1 MYGIVIIPP
10 QYRYTVTPHTI
21 HTQYIYI
28 LTLNLPSQFNTTQPE
43 DLMSWQDF
51 IDKGLLEGGV
61 VREAA
66 IFGIDGGI
74 WAQSAGC
81 NISEDEQRAIVDGLN
96 DPPLREIRVGG
107 RKYRCT
113 MSSLDVILSKLTT
126 SEPSDGRVRG
136 GGGGC
141 IIKKTN
147 QAVIVAEYPSKS
159 SEMDVLAGVEQL
171 GNYFITQGY

>member
-1 MYGIVIIPP
+1 
-10 QYRYTVTPHTI
+10 
-21 HTQYIYI
+21 
-28 LTLNLPSQFNTTQPE
+28 
-43 DLMSWQDF
+43 MSWQGKHSPFSSSGICFTGHVPNRLTDF

-107 RKYRCT
+107 RN
-113 MSSLDVILSKLTT
+113 KLTT

>member
-1 MYGIVIIPP
+1 
-10 QYRYTVTPHTI
+10 
-21 HTQYIYI
+21 
-28 LTLNLPSQFNTTQPE
+28 
-43 DLMSWQDF
+43 MSWQDF
-51 IDKGLLEGGV
+51 IDKGLLEGGI

-66 IFGIDGGI
+66 IFGIEGGI

-113 MSSLDVILSKLTT
+113 MSSLDVILSKL
-126 SEPSDGRVRG
+126 SIPEPSDGRMR

-159 SEMDVLAGVEQL
+159 SEIDVLAGVEQL

>member
-1 MYGIVIIPP
+1 
-10 QYRYTVTPHTI
+10 
-21 HTQYIYI
+21 
-28 LTLNLPSQFNTTQPE
+28 
-43 DLMSWQDF
+43 MSWQDF
-51 IDKGLLEGGV
+51 VDKGLLEGGII
-61 VREAA
+61 REAA

-113 MSSLDVILSKLTT
+113 MSSLDVILSKSALVV
-126 SEPSDGRVRG
+126 ESDDRSRSG
-136 GGGGC
+136 GGVGGC

-147 QAVIVAEYPSKS
+147 QAVIVAEYPPKS

-171 GNYFITQGY
+171 GNYLIRNNY

>member
-1 MYGIVIIPP
+1 
-10 QYRYTVTPHTI
+10 
-21 HTQYIYI
+21 
-28 LTLNLPSQFNTTQPE
+28 
-43 DLMSWQDF
+43 MSWQDF
-51 IDKGLLEGGV
+51 IDKGLLEGGIV
-61 VREAA
+61 SEAA
-66 IFGIDGGI
+66 IFGIEGGI

-107 RKYRCT
+107 RQYRCT
-113 MSSLDVILSKLTT
+113 MSSLDLILSSKLSTAET
-126 SEPSDGRVRG
+126 ESLTRG
-136 GGGGC
+136 VSGC

-171 GNYFITQGY
+171 GNYFVTKGY

>member
-1 MYGIVIIPP
+1 
-10 QYRYTVTPHTI
+10 YRYTVTPDTTHTR
-21 HTQYIYI
+21 YIY
-28 LTLNLPSQFNTTQPE
+28 LPQAYVLPDTSPQNPS
-43 DLMSWQDF
+43 DSADF
-51 IDKGLLEGGV
+51 IDKGLLEGGI

-66 IFGIDGGI
+66 IFGIEGGI

-113 MSSLDVILSKLTT
+113 MSSLDVILSKL
-126 SEPSDGRVRG
+126 SIPEPSDGRTR

-159 SEMDVLAGVEQL
+159 SEIDVLAGVEQL